1 MYPFKVSF
9 VFMVLKISP
18 PQKVG
23 NIIFLPFIICS
34 PSFSSCISLLLLS
47 FFTKPP
53 IIFKISL
60 SKSNKLNGFGSSS
73 FKISVLESNT
83 LICFGL
89 SSVLFLFCFILF

>member
-1 MYPFKVSF
+1 MYSFKVSF
-9 VFMVLKISP
+9 VFMVFKISP
-18 PQKVG
+18 LQKVG

-60 SKSNKLNGFGSSS
+60 SKSNKLNGFGLSSI
-73 FKISVLESNT
+73 KISVLESNK
-83 LICFGL
+83 LICFGF
-89 SSVLFLFCFILF
+89 SSISFDIIFVL